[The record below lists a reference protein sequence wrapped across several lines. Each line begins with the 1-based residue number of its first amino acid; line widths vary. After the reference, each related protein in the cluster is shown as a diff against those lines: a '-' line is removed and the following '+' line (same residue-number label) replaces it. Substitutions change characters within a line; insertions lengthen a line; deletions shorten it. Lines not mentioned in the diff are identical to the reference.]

1 MESVSIAPTLALGG
15 NRYKVILR
23 LALPTVFA
31 MLSQS
36 VVNEIDVV
44 YFSHLPCPGSSNA
57 QAALLPSLI
66 LVWLFGGSLSA
77 ISVGTQA
84 LVARRYAEGHREQA
98 GAVLANGA
106 FFCVVCGALF
116 SVIGLA
122 VLPSLVR
129 AMIEVQEVQD
139 VAIAYTRWRL
149 LGVIAMGTTMAVKAF
164 FDGIGKTHVHLVAAI
179 VMNVFNVFACWVL
192 IFGHFG
198 LPAMGA
204 PGAGLAAFIAVWIG
218 LGVMAF
224 YAGLVR
230 AEYHPARWSNL
241 SGRVM
246 WAILKL
252 SIPAALATIVMMVGF
267 GLFARVVGRLDA
279 GAAVSRVVAG
289 RCGGVEAVN
298 SAANTDIVETLK
310 LTFTAC
316 IAFGTATATLIGQA
330 LGRREPEE
338 AQKWGWASVRLGLVI
353 FGVVGLCE
361 GVLFTHQLV
370 GFISN
375 SPSVQHAAMFPM
387 RLMGV
392 ATPIIA
398 VAMILSEGLFGAGNT
413 KFVALAQFLLVFVWL
428 VPGAWLLGIVMDWG
442 LRGIWMAAFVYACG
456 AAVVM
461 SLKFAGG
468 SWKAI
473 KL

>member
-1 MESVSIAPTLALGG
+1 
-15 NRYKVILR
+15 
-23 LALPTVFA
+23 
-31 MLSQS
+31 
-36 VVNEIDVV
+36 
-44 YFSHLPCPGSSNA
+44 
-57 QAALLPSLI
+57 
-66 LVWLFGGSLSA
+66 
-77 ISVGTQA
+77 
-84 LVARRYAEGHREQA
+84 
-98 GAVLANGA
+98 
-106 FFCVVCGALF
+106 
-116 SVIGLA
+116 
-122 VLPSLVR
+122 
-129 AMIEVQEVQD
+129 MIEVPEVQQ
-139 VAIAYTRWRL
+139 VAIAYSRWRL
-149 LGVIAMGTTMAVKAF
+149 LGVVAMGTTMAIKAF
-164 FDGIGKTHVHLVAAI
+164 FDGIAKTHVHLVAAI
-179 VMNVFNVFACWVL
+179 VMNIFNVFACWVL

-218 LGVMAF
+218 LGVMTL

-230 AEYHPARWSNL
+230 HDFRPARWSNL
-241 SGRVM
+241 SPRVM

-252 SIPAALATIVMMVGF
+252 SIPAALATVIMMVGF

-279 GAAVSRVVAG
+279 GAGAAVGAGRVVTG
-289 RCGGVEAVN
+289 QCGGVEAVN

-316 IAFGTATATLIGQA
+316 IAFGTATATLIGQS
-330 LGRREPEE
+330 LGRRQPEE

-375 SPSVQHAAMFPM
+375 SIDVRHAAMFPM
-387 RLMGV
+387 RIMGI
-392 ATPIIA
+392 ATPVIA

-413 KFVALAQFLLVFVWL
+413 KFVAIAQFLLVFAWL
-428 VPGAWLLGIVMDWG
+428 VPGAWLLGIVMHME
-442 LRGIWMAAFVYACG
+442 LRGIWISAFVYACA